1 MHERRV
7 RRVRRSGRSEPAAR
21 ESRLAVRARC
31 VLGLVLAV
39 GALIVAG
46 QASASPQQAG
56 VQVALRAAGLYTGPF
71 DGEIGPLTRSA
82 VEAAQQRAKLPV
94 TGTIDTQT
102 RDALGPLG
110 RPLFGKRP
118 IWPGNFGLDVSVLQF
133 LLARAGYY
141 DSALDGYYGPRL
153 EAALEA
159 FQSHAGLAAD
169 GVAGPQTLSAL
180 VRRARAPRS
189 ASPPAAVYVVQPGD
203 SLTAIA
209 AHFGVSLDGLATTN
223 SLDPAKALLI
233 GTRLTVPVAHP
244 AGVSLGA
251 TPDDVRS
258 QLDTWAAKLGV
269 SPHLVRALAWMESGY
284 QPGVVSDV
292 GARGVL
298 QVMPTTRAYVEQV
311 LVGHALPQTVDGDIE
326 VGVLYLRHLLS
337 QFDGDSNLA
346 LGAWYQGEAAVR
358 KFGLYQV
365 TKPFVAD
372 VLALELRM

>member
-1 MHERRV
+1 M
-7 RRVRRSGRSEPAAR
+7 
-21 ESRLAVRARC
+21 RARC

-39 GALIVAG
+39 GALIFAG

-56 VQVALRAAGLYTGPF
+56 VQVALRALGLYSGPI
-71 DGEIGPLTRSA
+71 DGQVGPLTRAA
-82 VEAAQQRAKLPV
+82 VESAQQRASLPV

-102 RDALGPLG
+102 RNVLGRLG

-118 IWPGNFGLDVSVLQF
+118 IWPGDFGLDVSVLQF

-141 DSALDGYYGPRL
+141 DSALDGYYGPHL

-169 GVAGPQTLSAL
+169 GVAGPQTLAAL

-189 ASPPAAVYVVQPGD
+189 TAPSSAEAYVVQPGD

-209 AHFGVSLDGLATTN
+209 AHFGVSLTTLATN
-223 SLDPAKALLI
+223 NKLDPAKALLI
-233 GTRLTVPVAHP
+233 GTKLTVPVAHQ
-244 AGVSLGA
+244 AGVSLSAAPG
-251 TPDDVRS
+251 DVRS
-258 QLDTWAAKLGV
+258 TLDTWAAKLGV

-337 QFDGDSNLA
+337 QFDGDSGLA

-358 KFGLYQV
+358 KFGLYKV

>member
-1 MHERRV
+1 M
-7 RRVRRSGRSEPAAR
+7 
-21 ESRLAVRARC
+21 RARW
-31 VLGLVLAV
+31 VLGFLLAV
-39 GALIVAG
+39 GTLIFAG
-46 QASASPQQAG
+46 QASASPQEAG
-56 VQVALRAAGLYTGPF
+56 VQVALRALGLYAGPI
-71 DGEIGPLTRSA
+71 DGEVGPLTRSA

-94 TGTIDTQT
+94 TGTIDTRT
-102 RDALGPLG
+102 RVSLGALGY
-110 RPLFGKRP
+110 PLFGKRA
-118 IWPGNFGLDVSVLQF
+118 IAPGDFGLDVSVLQF
-133 LLARAGYY
+133 LLVRAGYY
-141 DSALDGYYGPRL
+141 DSALDGYYGPHL

-169 GVAGPQTLSAL
+169 GVAGPQTLAAL
-180 VRRARAPRS
+180 IRRARAPRS
-189 ASPPAAVYVVQPGD
+189 TAPPAEVYVVQPGD

-209 AHFGVSLDGLATTN
+209 AHFGVNLATLANDN
-223 SLDPAKALLI
+223 SLDPAKALPI
-233 GTRLTVPVAHP
+233 GTKLAVPVAQHP
-244 AGVSLGA
+244 VGVSLSA
-251 TPDDVRS
+251 TDDDVPS
-258 QLDTWAAKLGV
+258 QLSTWAARLGV

-311 LVGHALPQTVDGDIE
+311 LVGHPLPQTVDGDIE

-337 QFDGDSNLA
+337 QFDGDSDLA

-358 KFGLYQV
+358 KFGLYKV

>member
-1 MHERRV
+1 M
-7 RRVRRSGRSEPAAR
+7 
-21 ESRLAVRARC
+21 
-31 VLGLVLAV
+31 LAV
-39 GALIVAG
+39 GALIFAG

-56 VQVALRAAGLYTGPF
+56 VQVALRAAGLYAGRI
-71 DGEIGPLTRSA
+71 DGEFGPLTRSA

-141 DSALDGYYGPRL
+141 DSALDGYYGPHL

-159 FQSHAGLAAD
+159 FQSHAGLVAD

-189 ASPPAAVYVVQPGD
+189 TAPAADVYVVQPGD

-209 AHFGVSLDGLATTN
+209 AHFAVSLDRLAKAN
-223 SLDPAKALLI
+223 RLDPAKALLI
-233 GTRLTVPVAHP
+233 GTKLAVPAAH
-244 AGVSLGA
+244 ATDVTLGA

-258 QLDTWAAKLGV
+258 QLGTWAARLGV

-337 QFDGDSNLA
+337 QFDGDSGLA
-346 LGAWYQGEAAVR
+346 LGAWYEGEAAVR
-358 KFGLYQV
+358 KFGLYKV

>member
-1 MHERRV
+1 
-7 RRVRRSGRSEPAAR
+7 
-21 ESRLAVRARC
+21 
-31 VLGLVLAV
+31 VLAA
-39 GALIVAG
+39 GALIFAG

-56 VQVALRAAGLYTGPF
+56 VQVALRALGLYSGPI
-71 DGEIGPLTRSA
+71 DGEIGPLTQSA
-82 VEAAQQRAKLPV
+82 VEAAQQRAGLPV
-94 TGTIDTQT
+94 TGAVDTAT
-102 RDALGPLG
+102 RDSLGLLG

-118 IWPGNFGLDVSVLQF
+118 IAPGDFGLDVSVLQF

-153 EAALEA
+153 QVALQT
-159 FQSHAGLAAD
+159 FQSQAGLAAD
-169 GVAGPQTLSAL
+169 GVAGPQTLAAL
-180 VRRARAPRS
+180 VRRARASRTI
-189 ASPPAAVYVVQPGD
+189 APPAETYVVQPGD

-209 AHFGVSLDGLATTN
+209 AHFGVGLTGLVKSN
-223 SLDPAKALLI
+223 GLDPAKALPVGAKLA
-233 GTRLTVPVAHP
+233 VPGAQP
-244 AGVSLGA
+244 GGVSLTG

-258 QLDTWAAKLGV
+258 QLDTWAARLGV

-298 QVMPTTRAYVEQV
+298 QVMPTTRSYVEQV
-311 LVGHALPQTVDGDIE
+311 LVGHSLPQTVDGDIE

-337 QFDGDSNLA
+337 QFDGEPHLA

-358 KFGLYQV
+358 KFGLYKV